1 MPKLKVGLHCYFSNL
16 LDVLSSGES
25 VRNWRRFK
33 SKTRNLDAFYNK
45 KLGLVIKKPVFIL
58 EHRTPVKFRVPT
70 YQLKNDYII
79 QPLVSRKNLGSAVRK
94 LRNQLKPYLKRGI
107 FPDLHTGNVGW
118 YKNKPLMFD
127 W

>member
-1 MPKLKVGLHCYFSNL
+1 MPKLKVSLYCYFSSL

-25 VRNWRRFK
+25 VKDWKRFK
-33 SKTRNLDAFYNK
+33 SKSRSLEAFYNK

-58 EHRTPVKFRVPT
+58 ESRTPVKFRVPT
-70 YQLKNDYII
+70 YQLKNNYIV
-79 QPLVSRKNLGSAVRK
+79 QPLVSRKNLGLAVRK

>member
-1 MPKLKVGLHCYFSNL
+1 
-16 LDVLSSGES
+16 
-25 VRNWRRFK
+25 
-33 SKTRNLDAFYNK
+33 
-45 KLGLVIKKPVFIL
+45 
-58 EHRTPVKFRVPT
+58 VKFRVPT